1 MTTEHLKITKRL
13 KKKNSAKNSKTK
25 EAPSQMKVKTFQ
37 DKQKLREVATTRN
50 AKKSSLVEGNDN
62 SNLYIQ
68 KQMKSIRNNKYLSKY
83 KRLYIFSFLK

>member
-1 MTTEHLKITKRL
+1 
-13 KKKNSAKNSKTK
+13 
-25 EAPSQMKVKTFQ
+25 MKVKTFQ
-37 DKQKLREVATTRN
+37 DKQKLREFATTRN